1 MQHRSRDETRPES
14 PSGFRNRPR
23 DAYGSDTVVD
33 CGAMVL
39 GGGVGNAVTGLMSG
53 VKQALEEGGCDTLA
67 RARVLNLLEQ
77 DAVGRDLDNLRILIE
92 LARSEKSLASTQQSL
107 AAKESEAA
115 ALSQKT
121 VELEQ
126 ANAALVKRAHQNRK
140 SGSSELQERL
150 HDALSQLQ
158 QLRADFEDKQVRRPR
173 PLRAR
178 SARLTPQRRSSAT
191 ACCACVI
198 FLWKS
203 YPQLICSFKPSTR
216 CMPRCSI
223 QHGVHAAALTASYR
237 QKSALRS
244 YMPA

>member
-1 MQHRSRDETRPES
+1 
-14 PSGFRNRPR
+14 
-23 DAYGSDTVVD
+23 
-33 CGAMVL
+33 
-39 GGGVGNAVTGLMSG
+39 MSISIS
-53 VKQALEEGGCDTLA
+53 VNINSKTM
-67 RARVLNLLEQ
+67 
-77 DAVGRDLDNLRILIE
+77 
-92 LARSEKSLASTQQSL
+92 ARSEKSLASTQQSL

-140 SGSSELQERL
+140 SGSAELQERL

-158 QLRADFEDKQVRRPR
+158 QLRADFEDKQVRRSR

-178 SARLTPQRRSSAT
+178 SARLRPQRRSSAT
-191 ACCACVI
+191 ACCACAI

-216 CMPRCSI
+216 CMPRCCIILYCCI
-223 QHGVHAAALTASYR
+223 QHCVHAAALTAVLQAKVCIAELHSGIDLVLSGEAPCSRICAR
-237 QKSALRS
+237 QVLTLCAGADPKVVFHDLQRQQSNGHI
-244 YMPA
+244 